1 MQVLT
6 VIELESLIEEYKSEG
21 IPTDDLEEKLE
32 QLKHSPP
39 VDIANLGPRVRE
51 KPLNNGYKKI
61 TYSTGPINPD
71 IDAKMRKCRL
81 KRSIKVGE

>member
-6 VIELESLIEEYKSEG
+6 VIELEALIEEYKSEG

-39 VDIANLGPRVRE
+39 MDITTLGPKVRE
-51 KPLNNGYKKI
+51 ELLNNGYKKI

-71 IDAKMRKCRL
+71 IDAKMRKRRL
-81 KRSIKVGE
+81 KRNIKAGE